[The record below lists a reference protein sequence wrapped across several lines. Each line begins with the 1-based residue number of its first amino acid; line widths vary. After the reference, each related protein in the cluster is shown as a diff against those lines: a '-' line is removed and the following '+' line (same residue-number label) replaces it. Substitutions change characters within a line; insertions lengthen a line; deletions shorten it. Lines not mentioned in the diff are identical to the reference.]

1 MKKLEITLM
10 ITRKNMKKYEKY
22 EITLMIS
29 LMFTI
34 NYYRCLIISQ
44 NILFSLTNHQ
54 NVSFRHS

>member
-29 LMFTI
+29 LMITI